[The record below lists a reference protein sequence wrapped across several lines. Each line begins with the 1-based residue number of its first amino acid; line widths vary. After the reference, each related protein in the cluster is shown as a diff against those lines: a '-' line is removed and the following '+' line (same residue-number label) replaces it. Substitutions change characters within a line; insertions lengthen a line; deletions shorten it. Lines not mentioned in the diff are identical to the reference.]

1 LQRFI
6 FCGLGW
12 YRYRTEFSRTAV
24 GTKWEMSH
32 RMKLLFITKQRN
44 FPRTERHI
52 KVHANDDEKLFVQN
66 KEVNFRKICG
76 KKTLKLG

>member
-1 LQRFI
+1 
-6 FCGLGW
+6 
-12 YRYRTEFSRTAV
+12 
-24 GTKWEMSH
+24 
-32 RMKLLFITKQRN
+32 MKLLFITKQRN